1 MKKVIIA
8 LTAII
13 AMASCKKENVTTVVT
28 PIPVPTVTKNLAKYT
43 NSYDNATPET
53 EIYTY
58 DAQGR
63 IAEIKKDDRTVT
75 FNFVSATSLVETQR
89 WNTNNNIIVTQEYSI
104 NDKGYVTKIIKK
116 SPAGVPYFTLDYT
129 YNADGYMTSQKG
141 TYDNGS
147 SFETVYVITDGN
159 VVSSKN
165 YTDNILTSDIIFS
178 YDNTK
183 MYKTG
188 FNYNFGGNWRV
199 KNLFGRCSKNM
210 LNEYKYFNASG
221 TLTYH
226 LQFAYELDTDGYTV
240 KQTANYVLQGK
251 QRVNTFSYQ

>member
-8 LTAII
+8 LTALV
-13 AMASCKKENVTTVVT
+13 AMASCKKEDVTTAVT
-28 PIPVPTVTKNLAKYT
+28 PTPVPSVTKNLVKYT

-53 EIYTY
+53 EMYTY

-75 FNFVSATSLVETQR
+75 FNFVSATSLAETQR
-89 WNTNNNIIVTQEYSI
+89 WNTNNDIIVTQEYTI

-116 SPAGVPYFTLDYT
+116 SPAGIPYFTYDYT

-141 TYDNGS
+141 TFDNGS
-147 SFETVYVITDGN
+147 NFETVYVINDGN
-159 VVSSKN
+159 VVSYKD
-165 YTDNILTSDIIFS
+165 YQDGILKGNVIYN

-183 MYKTG
+183 INKTG
-188 FNYNFGGNWRV
+188 LSYSGYWNL
-199 KNLFGRCSKNM
+199 KKLFGKSSKNM
-210 LNEYKYFNASG
+210 VSEYKYFNASG

-226 LQFAYELDTDGYTV
+226 LQFAYELDTDGYPV

-251 QRVNTFSYQ
+251 QRVNTFIYQ